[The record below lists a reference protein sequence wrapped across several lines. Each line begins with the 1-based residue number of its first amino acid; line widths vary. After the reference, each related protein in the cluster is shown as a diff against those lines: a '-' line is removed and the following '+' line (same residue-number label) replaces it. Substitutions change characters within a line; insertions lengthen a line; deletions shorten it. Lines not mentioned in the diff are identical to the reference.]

1 MEELLASSYMFVYFY
16 ISYWPHLTYIYIY
29 IYIYIYLIL
38 YVRLLRFLLE
48 LDFIDI
54 YSAKLSIM
62 QLGKAK
68 SW

>member
-16 ISYWPHLTYIYIY
+16 ISYWPHLTYIHTY

>member
-1 MEELLASSYMFVYFY
+1 MFVYVCLYLVCIFLYILLASS
-16 ISYWPHLTYIYIY
+16 
-29 IYIYIYLIL
+29 YIYIYLIL

-54 YSAKLSIM
+54 YSAKPSIM